1 MNIVSR
7 DIVKKR
13 IDTERAALANIPTKD
28 RGREIW
34 TAENAVFPFLKI
46 EDNLVRYYPEGQA
59 LGQITGF
66 VDTEG
71 KGRYGIEGYFEGDLQ

>member
-1 MNIVSR
+1 MNIITR

-13 IDTERAALANIPTKD
+13 IDTEKTALSTIGTKD
-28 RGREIW
+28 EAREVW

-46 EDNLVRYYPEGQA
+46 EDNLVRYYPEGKA

-66 VDTEG
+66 VDNEG
-71 KGRYGIEGYFEGDLQ
+71 K

>member
-13 IDTERAALANIPTKD
+13 IDTERAALANIPTRD
-28 RGREIW
+28 SGREIW

-46 EDNLVRYYPEGQA
+46 EDNLVRYYPEGTA

-66 VDTEG
+66 VDSEG
-71 KGRYGIEGYFEGDLQ
+71 RGRYGIEGYFEGDLQ